1 MGDIDSASKREIIIQ
16 PREGGLQRIDEFHPA
31 YLAYQYP
38 LIFVYGEDGYRKNI
52 LHKYRHDKTVTGRN
66 CQSIKNWLSYR
77 LQQRTNEA
85 KTLLHSRRMFQ
96 QFLVNG

>member
-38 LIFVYGEDGYRKNI
+38 LIFVYGENGYRK
-52 LHKYRHDKTVTGRN
+52 KYTSQV
-66 CQSIKNWLSYR
+66 SP
-77 LQQRTNEA
+77 
-85 KTLLHSRRMFQ
+85 
-96 QFLVNG
+96 